1 MIDTFI
7 FKLTGKR
14 RYQVI
19 HIEPGRE
26 LRTWKS
32 HGRCTDNRKFANVR
46 AFSAEDARNKV
57 PFGTEILKVIPLG
70 MEG

>member
-1 MIDTFI
+1 MIDALI
-7 FKLTGKR
+7 RKLTGKN

-32 HGRCTDNRKFANVR
+32 HGQCKDNRKFANVR

-70 MEG
+70 SKG